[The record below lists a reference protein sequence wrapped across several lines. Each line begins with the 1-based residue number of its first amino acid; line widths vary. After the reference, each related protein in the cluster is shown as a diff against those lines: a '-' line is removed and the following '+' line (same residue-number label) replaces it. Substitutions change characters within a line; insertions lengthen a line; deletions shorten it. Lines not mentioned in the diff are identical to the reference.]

1 MFEIFGWTSGPRFT
15 GFSSIH
21 HVIDTIQL
29 ASPKP
34 TLSESFLKEKYLKE
48 GLSSKEIAKLAFS
61 SRATVTNYLNKYGI
75 PLKKVTRRTNGG
87 HRFGF
92 RRYGGRSILM
102 KKEQEVMEMIKLYRF
117 QGYSYQKIADIL
129 NNQKIQTKT
138 KNGFWYSKVVRQIFL
153 RHLRSNESFYGIQS

>member
-1 MFEIFGWTSGPRFT
+1 MYECFGWTSGPIIP
-15 GFSSIH
+15 GFSSNQQ
-21 HVIDTIQL
+21 VIDTIHL
-29 ASPKP
+29 SPPKP

-92 RRYGGRSILM
+92 RKHGGRSIQK
-102 KKEQEVMEMIKLYRF
+102 KKEQDVISKIGLYREA
-117 QGYSYQKIADIL
+117 GYSYQRIADLL
-129 NNQKIQTKT
+129 NDQNIQTKM
-138 KNGFWYSKVVRQIFL
+138 KKGFWYSKVVRQIYL
-153 RHLRSNESFYGIQS
+153 NTLIRTQ